1 MLQKMQQYD
10 LLDLRSFI
18 TVVEVGAFN
27 RAADML
33 DTSTASVSRRV
44 SNLEKA
50 LGVKLLNRTTRK
62 LDLSDTGMQFYT
74 DTLAIFRALDEAE
87 EKAQSG
93 REIVKGKIRVAA
105 PLSFG
110 MRCIAPFLPKFMH
123 QYPEL
128 NVQLLL
134 EDRQTD
140 LVAEGIDVAIR
151 IGNLKDSSLV
161 ATSISSIPRVF
172 CASSEYIGHHG
183 EPHEPAELVDH
194 NCLHYSLIS
203 TREEWG
209 FLKDEQEQSIEVS
222 GTLSTNNGEV
232 LKEAAIQGIGI
243 TLLPSFIVSEAIEDG
258 RLVKVLADY
267 EPEPFGLYAIRPSR
281 QYTPVKVKLLI
292 DALKSTFSVI

>member
-27 RAADML
+27 RAADLL

-62 LDLSDTGMQFYT
+62 LDLSDAGMQFYT
-74 DTLAIFRALDEAE
+74 DALAIFRALDEAE
-87 EKAQSG
+87 EKARSG

-110 MRCIAPFLPKFMH
+110 MHSIAPFLPKFMH
-123 QYPEL
+123 KYPEL

-151 IGNLKDSSLV
+151 IGSLKDSSLV
-161 ATSISSIPRVF
+161 ATPISSIPRVF
-172 CASSEYIGHHG
+172 CASSEYLEHHG

-243 TLLPSFIVSEAIEDG
+243 SLLPSFIVSEAIEDG

-292 DALKSTFSVI
+292 GALKSTFSVI